1 MNIFEKVFKEF
12 NKAGIKYLV
21 VGGVAVNLHG
31 YVRFTGDLDLLLLL
45 DKKNLEKVDKVM
57 HKLGYSERLPVSVMS
72 LNDESQVKKWL
83 KDKNMKAFSF
93 VPPKD
98 NPLQI
103 DIVIEESL
111 KFDKFFKDKI
121 NKRIEN
127 VTIPV
132 ASIDHLIKM
141 KRKADRK
148 QDMIDLEALIKLK
161 KL

>member
-12 NKAGIKYLV
+12 NKAGIKYLD
-21 VGGVAVNLHG
+21 VGGVAVSLHG

-45 DKKNLEKVDKVM
+45 DGKNLEKVDKVM

-83 KDKNMKAFSF
+83 KDKNIKAFSF

>member
-1 MNIFEKVFKEF
+1 MNIFEKIFKEF
-12 NKAGIKYLV
+12 NKAKIKYLV

-45 DKKNLEKVDKVM
+45 EEKNLEKVEKVM
-57 HKLGYSERLPVSVMS
+57 HKLGYSERLPVSVKS
-72 LNDESQVKKWL
+72 LQDEKQVKSWL
-83 KDKNMKAFSF
+83 KEKNMRAFSF

-111 KFDKFFKDKI
+111 KFDKIVKDKVT
-121 NKRIEN
+121 KRIDN
-127 VTIPV
+127 VSIPV
-132 ASIDHLIKM
+132 VSIDQLIKM
-141 KRKADRK
+141 KRRADRQ
-148 QDMIDLEALIKLK
+148 QDITDLEALIKLK

>member
-45 DKKNLEKVDKVM
+45 DGKNLEKVDKVM